1 MELHRPFAA
10 VCLGLNWSEPYR
22 GGIVWNYG
30 NSAISWQS
38 RANEISPARRS
49 CCISRSL
56 CSAGRF
62 SSSRTELGVTLI
74 ERGGRPVRLTD
85 GGRLVY
91 EQAVQVLERVEA
103 TKAIGR
109 RLQEAGRLR
118 FSLGF
123 VPSTLYGYLPE
134 VIRRYRGARPGVKL
148 TLLELTTLQQ
158 IAALKEGASTSVS
171 VASPSMTRW

>member
-1 MELHRPFAA
+1 M
-10 VCLGLNWSEPYR
+10 
-22 GGIVWNYG
+22 
-30 NSAISWQS
+30 
-38 RANEISPARRS
+38 
-49 CCISRSL
+49 
-56 CSAGRF
+56 
-62 SSSRTELGVTLI
+62 
-74 ERGGRPVRLTD
+74 
-85 GGRLVY
+85 
-91 EQAVQVLERVEA
+91 LERVEA